1 MITCLSR
8 APPNAVTKLKCELNQ
23 YPKFGM
29 MWVRPDER
37 VVVKCKA
44 TQKACTTENWCT
56 NKYDTKDIGYK
67 KATLII
73 INFNPTTDAGVLYC
87 KDGRFGG
94 HNSCNLTIGGK
105 MCFAALMS

>member
-1 MITCLSR
+1 M
-8 APPNAVTKLKCELNQ
+8 
-23 YPKFGM
+23 
-29 MWVRPDER
+29 RPDKR

-44 TQKACTTENWCT
+44 TQKVCTTENWCT
-56 NKYDTKDIGYK
+56 KKYNTTDIGKK

-73 INFNPTTDAGVLYC
+73 NKFNPTTDAGVWYC

-94 HNSCNLTIGGK
+94 HTSCNLTIGGK